1 MGPIGVNSDNSGF
14 SFCCSVFFVDGIGQN
29 SEMRRLPPPP
39 LRAKCRFVLKI
50 PQTIF
55 IHQWHLQNPCVCLL
69 TFVSLGLL
77 TGWIERDKEPESSSW
92 WLRGGCCAWRCVRLR
107 LQLVFVQTT
116 LINVASTT
124 QTAVPMD
131 LARSRF
137 VLPSRDCLFLA
148 VVVVFV
154 AFIPLSFV
162 SE

>member
-1 MGPIGVNSDNSGF
+1 M
-14 SFCCSVFFVDGIGQN
+14 
-29 SEMRRLPPPP
+29 
-39 LRAKCRFVLKI
+39 
-50 PQTIF
+50 
-55 IHQWHLQNPCVCLL
+55 
-69 TFVSLGLL
+69 
-77 TGWIERDKEPESSSW
+77 
-92 WLRGGCCAWRCVRLR
+92 RLR